1 MVEHSIGSGGGVVVV
16 SVAVVDLLFQF
27 QNAVPLVRRQHL
39 DLVVTQT
46 QDLHDQ
52 SGLCVCVCV
61 CVCESEQA
69 SE

>member
-1 MVEHSIGSGGGVVVV
+1 MVEHSIGSVVVVVVVVV

-46 QDLHDQ
+46 QYLHNQ
-52 SGLCVCVCV
+52 SGLRV
-61 CVCESEQA
+61 
-69 SE
+69 